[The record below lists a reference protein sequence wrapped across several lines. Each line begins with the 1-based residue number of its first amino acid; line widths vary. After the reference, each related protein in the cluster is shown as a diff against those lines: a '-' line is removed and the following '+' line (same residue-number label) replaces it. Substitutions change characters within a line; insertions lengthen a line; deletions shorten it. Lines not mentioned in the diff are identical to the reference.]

1 MVFFIMETTTR
12 EDKYFP
18 LGLGRIVERVVARDD
33 DGGRVVVTVGLI
45 GHAAAAAAAAAVI
58 VVGSRDDVGRVAVED
73 VLQVLQLDARLA
85 MVTPQLGL
93 VHPETYDPS
102 TAESMKTD
110 GANGEGD
117 GHNNDEKH
125 VVFNCYCN

>member
-1 MVFFIMETTTR
+1 METTTR

-18 LGLGRIVERVVARDD
+18 LGLGRIVERVV
-33 DGGRVVVTVGLI
+33 TVGLI
-45 GHAAAAAAAAAVI
+45 GHAAAAAAAVI

-93 VHPETYDPS
+93 VHPETYDSS
-102 TAESMKTD
+102 TAKAVKTD
-110 GANGEGD
+110 
-117 GHNNDEKH
+117 
-125 VVFNCYCN
+125 

>member
-1 MVFFIMETTTR
+1 METTTR

-33 DGGRVVVTVGLI
+33 
-45 GHAAAAAAAAAVI
+45 
-58 VVGSRDDVGRVAVED
+58 VGRVPVEG

-93 VHPETYDPS
+93 VHPETYDSS
-102 TAESMKTD
+102 TAKAVKTD
-110 GANGEGD
+110 
-117 GHNNDEKH
+117 
-125 VVFNCYCN
+125 

>member
-33 DGGRVVVTVGLI
+33 DGGRVVVT
-45 GHAAAAAAAAAVI
+45 AAAAVI
-58 VVGSRDDVGRVAVED
+58 VVGSRDDVGRVPVEG

-93 VHPETYDPS
+93 VHPKTNDPS

-110 GANGEGD
+110 
-117 GHNNDEKH
+117 
-125 VVFNCYCN
+125 

>member
-33 DGGRVVVTVGLI
+33 DGRRVVVT
-45 GHAAAAAAAAAVI
+45 AAAAVI
-58 VVGSRDDVGRVAVED
+58 VVGSRDDVGRVPVEG

-93 VHPETYDPS
+93 VHPETYDSS
-102 TAESMKTD
+102 TAEAMKTD
-110 GANGEGD
+110 
-117 GHNNDEKH
+117 
-125 VVFNCYCN
+125 

>member
-45 GHAAAAAAAAAVI
+45 GHAAAAAAAVI

-93 VHPETYDPS
+93 VHPETYDSS
-102 TAESMKTD
+102 TAKAVKTD
-110 GANGEGD
+110 
-117 GHNNDEKH
+117 
-125 VVFNCYCN
+125 

>member
-1 MVFFIMETTTR
+1 METTTR

-93 VHPETYDPS
+93 VHPKTYDPS
-102 TAESMKTD
+102 TAEAMKTD

>member
-45 GHAAAAAAAAAVI
+45 GHAAAAVI
-58 VVGSRDDVGRVAVED
+58 VVGSRDDVGRVAVEG

-93 VHPETYDPS
+93 VHPKTYDPS

-110 GANGEGD
+110 
-117 GHNNDEKH
+117 
-125 VVFNCYCN
+125 

>member
-1 MVFFIMETTTR
+1 METTTR

-45 GHAAAAAAAAAVI
+45 GHAAAAAAAAAAVI
-58 VVGSRDDVGRVAVED
+58 VVGSRDDVGRVAVEG

-93 VHPETYDPS
+93 VHPETYDS
-102 TAESMKTD
+102 RTAEAMKTD
-110 GANGEGD
+110 
-117 GHNNDEKH
+117 
-125 VVFNCYCN
+125 

>member
-1 MVFFIMETTTR
+1 METTTR

-33 DGGRVVVTVGLI
+33 DGRRVVVT
-45 GHAAAAAAAAAVI
+45 AAAAVI
-58 VVGSRDDVGRVAVED
+58 VVGSRDDVGRVPVEG

-93 VHPETYDPS
+93 VHPETYDSS
-102 TAESMKTD
+102 TAKAVKTD
-110 GANGEGD
+110 
-117 GHNNDEKH
+117 
-125 VVFNCYCN
+125 

>member
-58 VVGSRDDVGRVAVED
+58 VVGSRDDVGRVPVEG

-93 VHPETYDPS
+93 VHPETYDSS
-102 TAESMKTD
+102 TAEAMKTD
-110 GANGEGD
+110 
-117 GHNNDEKH
+117 
-125 VVFNCYCN
+125 

>member
-1 MVFFIMETTTR
+1 METTTR

-18 LGLGRIVERVVARDD
+18 LGLGRRIEHVVARDD

-45 GHAAAAAAAAAVI
+45 GHAAAAAAAAVI
-58 VVGSRDDVGRVAVED
+58 VVGSRDDVGRVAVEG

-93 VHPETYDPS
+93 VHPETYDSS
-102 TAESMKTD
+102 TAKAVKTD
-110 GANGEGD
+110 
-117 GHNNDEKH
+117 
-125 VVFNCYCN
+125 

>member
-1 MVFFIMETTTR
+1 METTTR

-18 LGLGRIVERVVARDD
+18 LGLGRRIEHVVARDD

-45 GHAAAAAAAAAVI
+45 GHAAAAAAAAVI

-93 VHPETYDPS
+93 VHPETYDSS
-102 TAESMKTD
+102 TAKAVKTD
-110 GANGEGD
+110 
-117 GHNNDEKH
+117 
-125 VVFNCYCN
+125 